1 MRFVFWILVVWG
13 SQITLS
19 YHLSTLK
26 IACRGDQIS
35 LNSGKRTS
43 GGNYVENTVFKRVK
57 RENSTIIG
65 NRKVGTSDKISF
77 PELDESG
84 FNETALRSSLFGKLL
99 FGVLDNVFPI
109 LKEPNWYDIYDPPLT
124 KEENMELP
132 YFDGNDFI
140 NSTWT
145 VYIRHRYGV
154 WNWLDR
160 MGLVPVQVHKV
171 FFRPD
176 GRTVW
181 SDHFYGDWFLNPALN
196 YFQFERHYGRGQGI
210 YQYWRLADSLKESFL
225 FTHFFRG
232 IRIFQ
237 VQKWNFEE
245 EVGRYWQ
252 RGLRS
257 YLRNETNFWALE
269 GRIWSYAV
277 KWRAGTRDQGKFIAI
292 RDGINVTEV
301 FGGQRRTPWS
311 ERFHHAMSLPFYQ
324 AHPDQ
329 LERIEDNFDNF
340 YKNQQGSKMR

>member
-1 MRFVFWILVVWG
+1 MVKVLFYSSLVLFYVCVYISRESWNQSVSLFACFITSIIINHLEYISVMYNNEMIVICLMRFIFWIIVVWG

-43 GGNYVENTVFKRVK
+43 GGNYVENTVFKRVN

-84 FNETALRSSLFGKLL
+84 FNETALRSSLFGKVL

-210 YQYWRLADSLKESFL
+210 YQYWRLADSLK
-225 FTHFFRG
+225 
-232 IRIFQ
+232 
-237 VQKWNFEE
+237 
-245 EVGRYWQ
+245 
-252 RGLRS
+252 
-257 YLRNETNFWALE
+257 
-269 GRIWSYAV
+269 
-277 KWRAGTRDQGKFIAI
+277 
-292 RDGINVTEV
+292 
-301 FGGQRRTPWS
+301 
-311 ERFHHAMSLPFYQ
+311 
-324 AHPDQ
+324 
-329 LERIEDNFDNF
+329 
-340 YKNQQGSKMR
+340 